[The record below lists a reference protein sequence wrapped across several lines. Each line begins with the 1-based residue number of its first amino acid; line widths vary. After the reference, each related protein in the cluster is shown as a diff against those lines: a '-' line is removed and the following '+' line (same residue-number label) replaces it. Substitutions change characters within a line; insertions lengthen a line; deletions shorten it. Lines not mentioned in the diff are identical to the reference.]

1 MLEGEVSHSCRH
13 GSGPH
18 SIKVCITKNSN
29 DPGLF
34 KRLAAKAGPKP
45 PRRVDVWGH
54 GFAYWLKRQWRRDD
68 PVGILAGRF
77 RKDPNWSKYRVLGLG
92 YAAGITLLLER
103 DACKRVLSLL
113 APVGRL
119 SLTNYLFTSAV
130 AAVIIY
136 SWGFGL
142 YGRLAPIV
150 AVFIVL
156 AAFAFQVLASHW
168 WTQRFRFG
176 PAEWC
181 WRAMTYGAIPP
192 MRVEA
197 PPSQARP

>member
-68 PVGILAGRF
+68 PVGLLAGRF
-77 RKDPNWSKYRVLGLG
+77 RKDPNWSKYRVRGRFERYLTSLGADEDTHRALHI
-92 YAAGITLLLER
+92 AWEE
-103 DACKRVLSLL
+103 
-113 APVGRL
+113 
-119 SLTNYLFTSAV
+119 
-130 AAVIIY
+130 
-136 SWGFGL
+136 
-142 YGRLAPIV
+142 
-150 AVFIVL
+150 
-156 AAFAFQVLASHW
+156 W
-168 WTQRFRFG
+168 WALKH
-176 PAEWC
+176 P
-181 WRAMTYGAIPP
+181 
-192 MRVEA
+192 
-197 PPSQARP
+197 